1 MSTVSCVCRFG
12 RAYDAALLVELEQG
26 DTIKVASL
34 AGLTLLKLIAWQERG
49 NESSKDVADFLT
61 ILLEYQHVQEDRLW
75 EPYVPAERLEYD
87 TERQGAF
94 LLGYDLKMIL
104 SEPATSLETVSRI
117 TALAAGIDGLV
128 GAQFR
133 SQNLCS
139 YERVEQLQ
147 HDFWSGLEL

>member
-1 MSTVSCVCRFG
+1 MGALCPG
-12 RAYDAALLVELEQG
+12 RA
-26 DTIKVASL
+26 
-34 AGLTLLKLIAWQERG
+34 
-49 NESSKDVADFLT
+49 
-61 ILLEYQHVQEDRLW
+61 
-75 EPYVPAERLEYD
+75 PEYD